1 MENEMEARDLQRAWG
16 HTSGTI
22 WWACLHHS
30 CDLPDR
36 QVAPVWGHCVHS
48 QSLFAETL
56 AGLLATPSQGATGD
70 NPLALA
76 EESYNEKQHLA
87 LAFQPKSVLEEEAH
101 QGKFRVPW
109 GISEAPASPRSHRS
123 CILPGP
129 QAVGTRAEAPLPI
142 RKGEGAQRKRC
153 RDPRCSPRGTRRVGG

>member
-101 QGKFRVPW
+101 QGKFRAGV
-109 GISEAPASPRSHRS
+109 
-123 CILPGP
+123 
-129 QAVGTRAEAPLPI
+129 
-142 RKGEGAQRKRC
+142 RKGIGRQRT
-153 RDPRCSPRGTRRVGG
+153 PQLSAVPTEPIPQSS